1 MVRNNTFFYLSGFIS
16 LSLFTLFLSIFIYM
30 MINKVTIDTY
40 GLKKD
45 DYISV
50 SIEIPKTVTKKNNKV
65 VNSVA
70 QEVSTPEEVE
80 DINVEDL
87 FSDVW
92 TKKISKPK
100 AKPVNS
106 KRIKE
111 IQKRIKT
118 VEKNSVESITEKIS
132 NIDAGEKSDENNPT
146 STGSEVN
153 EYLAKINALVYKY
166 FNPPQ
171 NSDGNSVKA
180 VIELSAIGKVTSFR
194 ILEYSSNE
202 LLNAECDKIKS
213 RLMSVMFPINPQN
226 KSSRTIVILTSKE

>member
-1 MVRNNTFFYLSGFIS
+1 
-16 LSLFTLFLSIFIYM
+16 M
-30 MINKVTIDTY
+30 MLTKVTIDTY
-40 GLKKD
+40 GLQKD

-50 SIEIPKTVTKKNNKV
+50 SIEIPEIVTKKNNKAA
-65 VNSVA
+65 NRVA
-70 QEVSTPEEVE
+70 EAVSTPEVSQ

-92 TKKISKPK
+92 TKKITKPK
-100 AKPVNS
+100 PKPVNS

-111 IQKRIKT
+111 IQKQIKT
-118 VEKNSVESITEKIS
+118 VEKNSVESISEKNS
-132 NIDAGEKSDENNPT
+132 NQNASENSDENNQA

-180 VIELSAIGKVTSFR
+180 VIELSAIGKVKNFR
-194 ILEYSSNE
+194 ILNYSANE
-202 LLNAECDKIKS
+202 LLNAECDKIEN
-213 RLMSVMFPINPQN
+213 RLMGVVFPINPKN